1 MNVFKSMK
9 KNPEEH
15 PKQEHHSKNVTG
27 HEAHSEPG
35 PAQGEESA
43 KSVTLT
49 KKEYDA
55 LIATVQELEGL
66 KDKMLRTAAD
76 FENSKKR
83 VMRER
88 DEYVRFAQEALI
100 RDLIPLLDNF
110 ERALS
115 HGGDI
120 QDPKLKGVITGIQM
134 VFKQMSELLK
144 NQGLARLETLGK
156 KFDPHWHESVGFVH
170 EPGEEDQIVQ
180 EVEAGYTL
188 HGKLLRAAKVRVRG
202 HAKPTSEEKQEEIT

>member
-1 MNVFKSMK
+1 MFKSMK

-15 PKQEHHSKNVTG
+15 PKQDHPPKKDTS
-27 HEAHSEPG
+27 HEMHPEQGSAP
-35 PAQGEESA
+35 GEEST
-43 KSVTLT
+43 KNVTLT

-55 LIATVQELEGL
+55 LVAKVQELEGL
-66 KDKMLRTAAD
+66 KDKMLRAAAD

-83 VMRER
+83 LVRER

-120 QDPKLKGVITGIQM
+120 QDPRLKGVITGIQM

-144 NQGLARLETLGK
+144 NQGLARLETVGK

-170 EPGEEDQIVQ
+170 EPGEEDQILQ

-202 HAKPTSEEKQEEIT
+202 HAKTEFEEKQEEIT